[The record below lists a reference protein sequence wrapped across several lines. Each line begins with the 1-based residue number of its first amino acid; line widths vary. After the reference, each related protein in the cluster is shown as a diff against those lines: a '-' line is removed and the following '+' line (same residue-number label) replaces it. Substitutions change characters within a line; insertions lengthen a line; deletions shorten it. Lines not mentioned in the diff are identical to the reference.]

1 MQVSKRLIAENEPQY
16 SRPMKLLAVLIAL
29 FLVASP
35 FLAIGHL
42 GSQNAAA
49 ESLPTW
55 TRVFHLHEGIS
66 YVPTGTYDWL
76 NSSGPANP
84 SRTDYDGDGIEGITL
99 RKAGQPHTWHAWIL
113 YPQAGSNVSIAG
125 DMTVNVW
132 VRGIDNTSGIVMVAR
147 FYDIVASQW
156 SSPQSGFEIGN
167 ATLSLV
173 GPDYSVFSIYSFMIP
188 GASRVLTSG
197 HFLALTIERQDSD
210 NNRLVIYYDKT
221 DYDSYISLNTS
232 TFVNVASAQIED
244 STGSPRGVFSDQ
256 ENAIVEANVT
266 NPFGAYDIVGAAA
279 RVFNGSTTVVYPMIL
294 AQSDGSV
301 PGYWIRYNLTLPILP
316 VGNYT
321 VNVTASDPQGTPSW
335 LNLSLAI
342 LGVDHF
348 NVSTQSTTVARSL
361 FWMTVSARDS
371 SDSIM
376 TNWVGTVQL
385 AAYKPDMS
393 TVGTG
398 LLSRTILTFSA
409 GDSGLVNISDQSYTF
424 GEETILI
431 RASSGSHL
439 GWSDPMFVSSGPVV
453 RVDIS
458 PLGPETVISGNSRVF
473 TAAGFDA
480 FGNQNTTWSANW
492 TAPSAIGD
500 TTILG
505 FSATFEAS
513 YVGSDYIRCKN
524 DPTDANSSALI
535 TVVAGQLASI
545 VITAPTNP
553 LVISEGG
560 SQALTATGYDVH
572 GNIVDFAAGASWYT
586 NTSGRVTA
594 VGLSATYTAAFVPE
608 VGVISVRD
616 VREPYI
622 VGVLG
627 VEVIAGLYGPWLDTI
642 PVQAQD
648 EDVGSWQ
655 LSLTGYWHDDNSTE
669 LLVWSVEDVNTS
681 LYFITHDSS
690 ANSVLKFTTQADQS
704 GLDEFTLWVVDRDGY
719 WTYQRVSVNIRAV
732 NDAPLFVNSPPD
744 RLYVRYD
751 ESYTFDYTYYV
762 TDVDNPRSEL
772 TLSATMSSSSDGTVN
787 FDGLIATFLFPLDPS
802 RGSTYFEIVTLAVRD
817 PLGASSNMKLV
828 VYVTDDHPPR
838 LNLSL
843 PDVTLYEGE
852 TLHYCFNLDSFFF
865 DIDSSYLYFTFGFHH
880 IQIFIAWNNSV
891 YVNATEEWSGTT
903 DGTFTATDPEGAIK
917 MDTVT
922 VTVIAVNDPPV
933 VEVPGSIIVKH
944 NVTYYLYLSQY
955 VWDPD
960 NSMESL
966 AITFN
971 VTYVKHT
978 SSFMGSHRLE
988 LLFPGSLPNS
998 ETYLGPYLAYVH
1010 MEVTDPS
1017 GLMTPCDFTV
1027 LVTDDAPP
1035 SVIASNPDIVYYSFS
1050 EDSYLNN
1057 SMRLYDLFSDSDD
1070 ATLNFTITGNSHI
1083 HLRAYSNGVVN
1094 LSADVNWS
1102 GTEVLTITARDPH
1115 LGWASLRAF
1124 VTVTAVNDAPWIML
1138 IPNMIVKTGHIDAPF
1153 YILSYIIDSDDGPAN
1168 LTITASPAEN
1178 VAVVGGYL
1186 YVTLPHGVDVIT
1198 VTIQASDGR
1207 SQSNIRSFDVGVAKT
1222 MAEKIG
1228 WPYSFP
1234 LVVLAAGVAGYF
1246 LASRMPRP
1254 YALENIFLIHNDGRL
1269 VAHVSKEDNTN
1280 LDKDVVSAMFTAV
1293 QEFVKDSFQ
1302 KGEVGLKKLEI
1313 GDKKVTIEKGQST
1326 YLALIYSGWPDK
1338 ETFENLPMLVRD
1350 IEERY
1355 KGKLEKWNGTMKT
1368 VRGVDK
1374 MLQEFMADTYKP
1386 GTWHEEEELEEAQW
1400 VDILE
1405 KEA

>member
-1 MQVSKRLIAENEPQY
+1 MR
-16 SRPMKLLAVLIAL
+16 LLAVFFAL

-35 FLAIGHL
+35 FLAIAHHGP
-42 GSQNAAA
+42 QNAAA
-49 ESLPTW
+49 ASLPTW
-55 TRVFHLHEGIS
+55 TKVFHLHEGAA
-66 YVPTGTYDWL
+66 YVPTGSYDWL

-99 RKAGQPHTWHAWIL
+99 RKAGQPHTRHAWIL
-113 YPQAGSNVSIAG
+113 YPQVGSNVSIEG
-125 DMTVNVW
+125 DMNVYVW
-132 VRGIDNTSGIVMVAR
+132 ARGIDNTPGIVMVAR
-147 FYDIVASQW
+147 FYDILASQW

-167 ATLSLV
+167 AMLSLA
-173 GPDYSVFSIYSFMIP
+173 GPDYSVFSVYSFAIV
-188 GASRVLTSG
+188 GVIHVLPTG
-197 HFLALTIERQDSD
+197 HFLAMTIERQDND

-221 DYDSYISLNTS
+221 DYDSYISLDTS
-232 TFVNVASAQIED
+232 TFVNVVFAQIED
-244 STGSPRGVFSDQ
+244 SSGSPRGVFSDQ
-256 ENAIVEANVT
+256 ENAIVDANVT

-279 RVFNGSTTVVYPMIL
+279 RVFNGSTVVVYPMGL
-294 AQSDGSV
+294 VQSDTSI
-301 PGYWIRYNLTLPILP
+301 PGYWKRYSLTLPLLP
-316 VGNYT
+316 AGNYT

-335 LNLSLAI
+335 QNLSLTI

-348 NVSTQSTTVARSL
+348 DVSAPSAIVAWSL
-361 FWMTVSARDS
+361 FSMTVSARDS

-385 AAYKPDMS
+385 AAYESDMS
-393 TVGTG
+393 TNGTG
-398 LLSRTILTFSA
+398 LLARTTLTFSV
-409 GDSGLVNISDQSYTF
+409 GDSGIVTISDQSYTF

-431 RASSGSHL
+431 RASSGPHL
-439 GWSDPMFVSSGPVV
+439 GWSDPMLVSSGPVV

-458 PLGPETVISGNSRVF
+458 PPGPETVISGSSTVF
-473 TAAGFDA
+473 TASGFDA
-480 FGNQNTTWSANW
+480 FGNQNTTWAANW
-492 TAPSAIGD
+492 TVPSTIGD

-513 YVGSDYIRCKN
+513 YEGSDYIKCKS
-524 DPTDANSSALI
+524 DLTDANSSVLI
-535 TVVAGQLASI
+535 DVVAGGLASI
-545 VITAPTNP
+545 IITAPTNP
-553 LVISEGG
+553 LVIIEGG

-572 GNIVDFAAGASWYT
+572 GNIVDFAAGASWST
-586 NTSGRVTA
+586 NTSGRV
-594 VGLSATYTAAFVPE
+594 VGVGSSATYTAGFVPE
-608 VGVISVRD
+608 VGVINVRD
-616 VREPYI
+616 VRVGSI
-622 VGVLG
+622 VGVLD
-627 VEVIAGLYGPWLDTI
+627 VEVVAGIYGPWIDPI

-648 EDVGSWQ
+648 EDVGTWQ

-681 LYFITHDSS
+681 LYFITHDYA
-690 ANSVLKFTTQADQS
+690 ANSVLKFTSQADQS
-704 GLDEFTLWVVDRDGY
+704 GQDEFTLWVVDRDGY

-732 NDAPLFVNSPPD
+732 NDAPLFVNNPPS

-751 ESYTFDYTYYV
+751 ESYSFDYTYYV
-762 TDVDNPRSEL
+762 SDVDNARSEL
-772 TLSATMSSSSDGTVN
+772 RLSAVMSSSSDGTVN
-787 FDGLIATFLFPLDPS
+787 FDGLIATFLFPSDPS
-802 RGSTYFEIVTLAVRD
+802 RGSTYFEIVTLAVAD
-817 PLGASSNMKLV
+817 TPGASSEMKLV
-828 VYVTDDHPPR
+828 IYVTDDHPPR
-838 LNLSL
+838 LNASL

-852 TLHYCFNLDSFFF
+852 ILHYCFNLDTFFF
-865 DIDSSYLYFTFGFHH
+865 DVDSSYLYFTFGFHH
-880 IQIFIAWNNSV
+880 IQIFIAWNHSV
-891 YVNATEEWSGTT
+891 YVNASEEWSGTT

-933 VEVPGSIIVKH
+933 VQIPGSIIVKH

-966 AITFN
+966 TITFN
-971 VTYVKHT
+971 DTHVKHT

-988 LLFPGSLPNS
+988 ILFPGSLPDS

-1027 LVTDDAPP
+1027 LVTDNAPP
-1035 SVIASNPDIVYYSFS
+1035 TVIASNPDIVYYSFS

-1057 SMRLYDLFSDSDD
+1057 SMRLYDLFRDSDD

-1083 HLRAYSNGVVN
+1083 HVREYSDGVVN

-1102 GTEVLTITARDPH
+1102 GTEVLNIIARDTH
-1115 LGWASLRAF
+1115 LGWASLRAY
-1124 VTVTAVNDAPWIML
+1124 VTVTEVNDAPWIHP
-1138 IPNMIVKTGHIDAPF
+1138 IPNMIVRTGHIDAPF
-1153 YILSYIIDSDDGPAN
+1153 YILSYIIDSDDGPEN

-1207 SQSNIRSFDVGVAKT
+1207 LQSNIISFNVGVSKT
-1222 MAEKIG
+1222 MAERIG

-1234 LVVLAAGVAGYF
+1234 LVLLAAGVAGYF
-1246 LASRMPRP
+1246 LASRIPRP

-1313 GDKKVTIEKGQST
+1313 GDKKVTIEKGQSA
-1326 YLALIYSGWPDK
+1326 YLALIYSGWPAK
-1338 ETFENLPMLVRD
+1338 ETFESLPMLMRD

-1355 KGKLEKWNGTMKT
+1355 KGRLEKWNGTMKT
-1368 VRGVDK
+1368 MRGVDK

-1386 GTWHEEEELEEAQW
+1386 GTWHEEEEIAEAQW